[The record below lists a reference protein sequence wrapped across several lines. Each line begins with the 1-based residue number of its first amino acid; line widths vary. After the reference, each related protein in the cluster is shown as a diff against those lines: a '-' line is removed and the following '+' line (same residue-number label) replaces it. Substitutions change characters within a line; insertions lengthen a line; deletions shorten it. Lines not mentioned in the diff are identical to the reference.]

1 MKRKTLL
8 HPSDLLE
15 IKQRLS
21 HLTECSEKK
30 WGKMKPSQ
38 MLRHCDRII
47 QISTGKIILPK
58 INWLFRA
65 VGIITKKE
73 MRLLN
78 NGIPHNMPTFKCVVI
93 TENCNFEKAREELL
107 ATLEDFLQKAAENN
121 LLSEHALFGTMNVK
135 DWGFMHYK
143 HLNHHLK
150 QFGL

>member
-8 HPSDLLE
+8 HRSDLLE

-21 HLTECSEKK
+21 QLTECSEKK
-30 WGKMKPSQ
+30 WGKMEPAQ

-58 INWLFRA
+58 INLLFRT
-65 VGIITKKE
+65 VGIITKLE

-78 NGIPHNMPTFKCVVI
+78 NGIPPNMPTFKCVVI
-93 TENCNFEKAREELL
+93 TENCNFDKTREELF